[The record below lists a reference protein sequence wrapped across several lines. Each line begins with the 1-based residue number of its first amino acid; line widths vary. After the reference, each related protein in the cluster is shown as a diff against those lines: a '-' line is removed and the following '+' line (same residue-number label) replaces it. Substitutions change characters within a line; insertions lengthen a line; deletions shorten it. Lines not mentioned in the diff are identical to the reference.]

1 MKAAAV
7 KRLFETAAVA
17 VAEGGFT
24 VTLDGRPALTPGG
37 APLTLPGRALA
48 EAVAAEWAAQDEEI
62 RPHTMPLTGLANSA
76 VDGVAPGRRAVVEHA
91 VKYAATDLLCYRA
104 GNQPELARRQHAE
117 WQPLLDWAADALGAP
132 LAVTEGIAPV
142 DQPAAALDALGRA
155 VEALDHMELAAL
167 SSLTAACGSLV
178 LALALAA
185 GRIGASEAYAL
196 SQLDETYQIEKWGAD
211 DEAAARRQAVRAEIE
226 AAAAFLALSRG

>member
-1 MKAAAV
+1 MKKAGV
-7 KRLFETAAVA
+7 KRLFETAAVTA
-17 VAEGGFT
+17 AEGGFM

-37 APLTLPGRALA
+37 ASLTLPGRALA
-48 EAVAAEWAAQDEEI
+48 AAVAAEWAAQGEEI
-62 RPHTMPLTGLANSA
+62 RPHTMPFTGLANSA
-76 VDGVAPGRRAVVEHA
+76 VDGVAPDRRAVVEHA

-104 GNQPELARRQHAE
+104 NNQPELARRQHAE
-117 WQPLLDWAADALGAP
+117 WQPLLDWAGEALGAP

-142 DQPAAALDALGRA
+142 DQPAAALDALGAA
-155 VEALDHMELAAL
+155 VEALGDLELAAL

-185 GRIGASEAYAL
+185 GRIGAGEAYAL

-211 DEAAARRQAVRAEIE
+211 AEAVARCDRLCAEIA
-226 AAAAFLALSRG
+226 AAAAFLELVRG